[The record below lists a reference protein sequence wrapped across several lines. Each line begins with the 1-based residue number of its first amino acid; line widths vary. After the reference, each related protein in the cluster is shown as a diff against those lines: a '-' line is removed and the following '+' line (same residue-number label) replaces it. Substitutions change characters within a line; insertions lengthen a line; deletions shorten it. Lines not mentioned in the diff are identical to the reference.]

1 LKIPDYIL
9 PLETEFKKHADP
21 ENAVQMQKYMK
32 DKFEFLGIN
41 SLLRREIYGRF
52 KKQYGLIPEENKT
65 EIMKWCWNAPQ
76 REYQYFVMEFLGK
89 KQKKVEKEI
98 IELYEYMITNKSWWD
113 TADFIAAHLAGSYF
127 KQFPE
132 SIQKLTTRW
141 MNSDNMWLQRTCL
154 LFQLKYK
161 SSTDTSLLSSFI
173 KSLSSSNEFF
183 IRKAIG
189 WALREYSKT
198 NPDFVIQ
205 FVKENTLSGLSE
217 REALKWLRNK
227 GTSLA

>member
-1 LKIPDYIL
+1 MSKPEYIL
-9 PLETEFKKHADP
+9 LLEAEFLKHADP
-21 ENAVQMQKYMK
+21 SNSVQMQRYMK
-32 DKFEFLGIN
+32 DKFEFFGIN
-41 SLLRREIYGRF
+41 SPLRKEIYGRF
-52 KKQYGLIPEENKT
+52 NKQFGLIPEENKT
-65 EIMKWCWNAPQ
+65 EIIKWCWNAPQ

-98 IELYEYMITNKSWWD
+98 IDLYVYMITNKSWWD
-113 TADFIAAHLAGSYF
+113 TVDFIAAHLVGSYF

-132 SIQKLTTRW
+132 SIQKLTTKW
-141 MNSDNMWLQRTCL
+141 MNSDNMWLQRSCL

-161 SSTDTSLLSSFI
+161 VVTDKELLISFI
-173 KSLSSSNEFF
+173 NSLSSSNEFF

-198 NPDFVIQ
+198 DPDFVIQ

-227 GTSLA
+227 GKLN

>member
-1 LKIPDYIL
+1 MNKPEYIL
-9 PLETEFKKHADP
+9 LLEAEFLKHANP
-21 ENAVQMQKYMK
+21 SNSVQMQKYMK
-32 DKFEFLGIN
+32 DKFEFFGIN
-41 SLLRREIYGRF
+41 SPLRREIYGRF

-65 EIMKWCWNAPQ
+65 TIVKWCWKAPQ
-76 REYQYFVMEFLGK
+76 REWQYFATEFLGK
-89 KQKKVEKEI
+89 KKKKTEKEI
-98 IELYEYMITNKSWWD
+98 IDLYEHMITNKSWWD
-113 TADFIAAHLAGSYF
+113 TVDFIAAHLVGSYF
-127 KQFPE
+127 KQNPE
-132 SIQKLTTRW
+132 SILELTTRW
-141 MNSDNMWLQRTCL
+141 MNSDNIWLQRTCL
-154 LFQLKYK
+154 LFQLRYK
-161 SSTDTSLLSSFI
+161 TNTDTQLLSSFI
-173 KSLSSSNEFF
+173 KPLSSSNEFF